1 MKKILL
7 PIVVILLVLS
17 CQTTS
22 NRVTRVSS
30 DLDTDLSGRWNDTD
44 SREVSKT
51 MLDDLLSRSTIRRFR
66 QELDDTPV
74 IIVGRVRNLSSE
86 HINVNTF
93 MKDLERELINSGE
106 VKVVASSNERVE
118 IRDEREDQQSHSTL
132 ETANRLAKETGADLM
147 LIGSISSIADQIDD
161 TRVIYYQV
169 DLELISLENNEK
181 LWIGSQKHKKIID
194 LGGAKW

>member
-1 MKKILL
+1 MKKILI
-7 PIVVILLVLS
+7 PIVIILLVLS

-44 SREVSKT
+44 SREVSQN
-51 MLDDLLSRSTIRRFR
+51 MLSDLLSRSTIRKFS

-86 HINVNTF
+86 HINVITF

-106 VKVVASSNERVE
+106 VKVVASSSERVE
-118 IRDEREDQQSHSTL
+118 IRDEREDQQAHSTL
-132 ETANRLAKETGADLM
+132 ESANRLAKETGADLM

-161 TRVIYYQV
+161 TRVVYYQV

-194 LGGAKW
+194 LGGARW

>member
-1 MKKILL
+1 MKNIFIITVLS
-7 PIVVILLVLS
+7 LLVLS
-17 CQTTS
+17 CETTS

-30 DLDTDLSGRWNDTD
+30 EIDTDLSGRWNDTD
-44 SREVSKT
+44 SREVSQT
-51 MLDDLLSRSTIRRFR
+51 MLQELLSRSTIRKFSR
-66 QELDDTPV
+66 EIDDTPV
-74 IIVGRVRNLSSE
+74 IIVGSVRNLSSE

-106 VKVVASSNERVE
+106 VKVVASGTERVE

-147 LIGSISSIADQIDD
+147 LIGSISSITDQIDD
-161 TRVIYYQV
+161 TRVVYYQV
-169 DLELISLENNEK
+169 DLELISLESNEK

-194 LGGAKW
+194 LGGARW

>member
-1 MKKILL
+1 MKKILI
-7 PIVVILLVLS
+7 PIVIILLVLS

-30 DLDTDLSGRWNDTD
+30 DLETDLSGRWNDTD
-44 SREVSKT
+44 SREVSQN
-51 MLDDLLSRSTIRRFR
+51 MLSDLLSRSTIRKFS

-86 HINVNTF
+86 HINVITF

-106 VKVVASSNERVE
+106 VKVVASSSERVE
-118 IRDEREDQQSHSTL
+118 IRDEREDQQAHSTL
-132 ETANRLAKETGADLM
+132 ESANRLAKETGADLM

-161 TRVIYYQV
+161 TRVVYYQV

-194 LGGAKW
+194 LGGARW